1 MKVLPLVGTEL
12 RSAIVGMVAGDAHI
26 WEQKGCSSVSLRI
39 KHAERQRDYLGY
51 KRDILQNLFKGWELP
66 IQPFNNSGYSG
77 VKVETRDHPRLRA
90 IHKWFYSG
98 GKKRFSRQILNYLT
112 PLGIAIWYMDDGSLS
127 LKKREGKV
135 HGREIHLNTYC
146 SLEEAGIIQV
156 YFKEVWDVSWTIV
169 PNKGLFRLRMGS
181 NEAKKLFK
189 IIEPYTVP
197 MMKYKI
203 DLGYKSNTIISAWQL
218 SPES

>member
-1 MKVLPLVGTEL
+1 V
-12 RSAIVGMVAGDAHI
+12 
-26 WEQKGCSSVSLRI
+26 
-39 KHAERQRDYLGY
+39 
-51 KRDILQNLFKGWELP
+51 
-66 IQPFNNSGYSG
+66 
-77 VKVETRDHPRLRA
+77 VE
-90 IHKWFYSG
+90 
-98 GKKRFSRQILNYLT
+98 KKRFSRQILNYLT

-146 SLEEAGIIQV
+146 SLEEARIIQV
-156 YFKEVWDVSWTIV
+156 YFEEVWDVAWTIV

-189 IIEPYTVP
+189 IIEPNVVP
-197 MMKYKI
+197 MMKYKT
-203 DLGYKSNTIISAWQL
+203 DLGYKSNTIISARQL